1 MESKD
6 TGLYLMFTY
15 VIVLGMSMT
24 LTNAIVCRDTWQTIW
39 IAAAAISVACFIVGL
54 VAGLLSEDK
63 EDRETF
69 YGMFG
74 VYSAVMFGAGCGT
87 ALFTWGQDLWVLILT
102 FPFGLIGLALAPF
115 AIAGIVFLTI
125 STVVNCYT
133 EHQEAKKS
141 NPKRRNK
148 HGQSLA
154 FQCGITT
161 N

>member
-6 TGLYLMFTY
+6 TGLYLICTM

-39 IAAAAISVACFIVGL
+39 ITAASISVVCFIVGL

-63 EDRETF
+63 EVRESF
-69 YGMFG
+69 YGMFA
-74 VYSAVMFGAGCGT
+74 VYSMVMFVAGCGT
-87 ALFTWGQDLWVLILT
+87 AVFTWGQDLWVLILT

-115 AIAGIVFLTI
+115 AVAGIVFLTI
-125 STVVNCYT
+125 VVVGNCYMQ
-133 EHQEAKKS
+133 HQEAKKS
-141 NPKRRNK
+141 THKRRNK

-154 FQCGITT
+154 FQCDITT

>member
-6 TGLYLMFTY
+6 TGLYLMYTF
-15 VIVLGMSMT
+15 VIVLGMGITM
-24 LTNAIVCRDTWQTIW
+24 TNAIVCRDTWQIIW
-39 IAAAAISVACFIVGL
+39 IAVASISVVCFIVGL

-63 EDRETF
+63 ENRESF

-74 VYSAVMFGAGCGT
+74 VYSAVMFVAGCGT
-87 ALFTWGQDLWVLILT
+87 AVFTWGQDLWVLILT

-115 AIAGIVFLTI
+115 AVAGIVFITI
-125 STVVNCYT
+125 VVVGNCYT

-141 NPKRRNK
+141 SPKRRNK

-154 FQCGITT
+154 VQCDITT